1 MRSISGLLFIGS
13 RVRFVG
19 NQTYIGVT
27 LRSLDELAQ
36 EPGMSNPTLNGRI
49 SNTILLVVAPFS
61 FWFNNGSIIKL
72 LTDLLIRLR
81 KLISWYHCID
91 ING

>member
-49 SNTILLVVAPFS
+49 SNTILLVVAPF
-61 FWFNNGSIIKL
+61 FL
-72 LTDLLIRLR
+72 LVQQRLHDQTPHR
-81 KLISWYHCID
+81 LADKVEEAD
-91 ING
+91 IMVPLHRY